1 MSFFANPLAD
11 EEEVVPPD
19 YPLEQYDELKRED
32 DFNELLVRSTKLE
45 GRQCR
50 GDDASTNPELEACL
64 RHTRQLR
71 ASLENSWLHMSELHV
86 GATGGAHS
94 SPTVETSSL
103 SNSASLIGALD
114 SAISQV
120 HHHVAQRERLSQ
132 HLSALVEKEAAQL
145 CSSASH
151 LPAAPAQ
158 QGTGTPMLRAL
169 DALNLAWPPET
180 VSSFHSPEVISERA
194 AGAVRALEARLP
206 SMSMEEA
213 ALASAAAQQ
222 LSYGL
227 QSLSTLKQRC
237 DALRVTVEVK
247 SQEEADAHC
256 AAEAFAR
263 WTAQRRL
270 ACSESA
276 ASPASSSVATAASF
290 DIATAECLNKELSE
304 ENGRLEAVLARLV
317 TQPLNR
323 AQRDAFAGSALVQ
336 YVALTAYAREL
347 EEEVHRLGRA
357 VLYLRGI
364 LAEPSASELWG
375 ERHGGSPAAA
385 SIQSTS
391 HEGEERLARR
401 LSRIHAVEKELRS
414 GQAASGGAAT
424 VNDTVDTIL
433 SFGLNRLLEVHNVC
447 LHAIALLST
456 YFEKQSGN
464 AAFLSHALRGGGA
477 VEDATVERVLD
488 VQLPDAELVKQCCAD
503 MRGSSVDLAAMLKG
517 IVDKSIVATIPHLTQ
532 WQAVRGLLTE
542 LLQSSM
548 ATTPDVHAEFSA
560 LLADYTEPKAPSATA
575 ASAVSAVTSQ
585 VHAHLEWA
593 TTVLSEEAT
602 AFADEKAAQLELIK
616 AFWAAQQI
624 EVNKKMAWL
633 TKQPNAPLLM
643 QLCDVERENEQL
655 RRQLAFMQEASDEA
669 SALHNTLAELE
680 RRTSEEVQFNA
691 AVRAELEELEAARC
705 ELEVQRDV
713 LLSSMSSG

>member
-45 GRQCR
+45 GRQSG
-50 GDDASTNPELEACL
+50 GDDASANPELEACL
-64 RHTRQLR
+64 SRTRQLR
-71 ASLENSWLHMSELHV
+71 GSLENSWLRMSELQV
-86 GATGGAHS
+86 EATGGPRS
-94 SPTVETSSL
+94 SPTVVASSL
-103 SNSASLIGALD
+103 SIPASLLGALD
-114 SAISQV
+114 SAITQV

-151 LPAAPAQ
+151 LLTAAAQ
-158 QGTGTPMLRAL
+158 HGPGASMLRAL
-169 DALNLAWPPET
+169 NAPNLAWPPET
-180 VSSFHSPEVISERA
+180 VSSPHSSEVICERA
-194 AGAVRALEARLP
+194 AGALRALEALLP
-206 SMSMEEA
+206 SMSVEEA

-227 QSLSTLKQRC
+227 QSLSTLNQRC

-247 SQEEADAHC
+247 SQEKADAHC

-263 WTAQRRL
+263 WTAQRQLTR
-270 ACSESA
+270 SESA
-276 ASPASSSVATAASF
+276 ASPASSPVSAAPSF
-290 DIATAECLNKELSE
+290 DIATAECLNKEMSE

-317 TQPLNR
+317 ATQSFDR

-336 YVALTAYAREL
+336 YVGLETYVREL
-347 EEEVHRLGRA
+347 EEEVDRLGRA

-375 ERHGGSPAAA
+375 ERRGGSSAAA
-385 SIQSTS
+385 STQSAS

-401 LSRIHAVEKELRS
+401 LSRIRAVEKELRS
-414 GQAASGGAAT
+414 GQVAGGGSASA
-424 VNDTVDTIL
+424 NDTVDTIL

-447 LHAIALLST
+447 LHAMALLST

-464 AAFLSHALRGGGA
+464 AAFLSYALRGGGA

-488 VQLPDAELVKQCCAD
+488 VQFPDAELVKQCCAD
-503 MRGSSVDLAAMLKG
+503 MRGASVDLGATLKG
-517 IVDKSIVATIPHLTQ
+517 IVDKSIVAATAHLTQ

-542 LLQSSM
+542 LLQYSL
-548 ATTPDVHAEFSA
+548 ATMPDVHAEFSA
-560 LLADYTEPKAPSATA
+560 LLADYAEPKTPSATA
-575 ASAVSAVTSQ
+575 ESAVSATMSQ
-585 VHAHLEWA
+585 VNADFDWA
-593 TTVLSEEAT
+593 TAVLTEEAK
-602 AFADEKAAQLELIK
+602 AFADEKGAQLELIK

-633 TKQPNAPLLM
+633 AKQPNTPLLM
-643 QLCDVERENEQL
+643 QLCDVERESEQL
-655 RRQLAFMQEASDEA
+655 RRQLASMQEASEDA
-669 SALHNTLAELE
+669 SVLHNTLTELE
-680 RRTSEEVQFNA
+680 RRTSEEARLNA
-691 AVRAELEELEAARC
+691 GLRVELEELEAARG
-705 ELEVQRDV
+705 ELESQRDM
-713 LLSSMSSG
+713 LLSSMS